1 MSALIALLN
10 AASKRGG
17 AAIANVAQGFSL
29 LARKY
34 GVPACQELAVV
45 SADDVGHLG
54 PTWAHRSMGVKSRSR
69 ESSGLDVERTARSA
83 TCR

>member
-1 MSALIALLN
+1 MPALIALLN
-10 AASKRGG
+10 APAECGG
-17 AAIANVAQGFSL
+17 TAVANVAQSFSL
-29 LARKY
+29 LARKH
-34 GVPACQELAVV
+34 PAPARQELAVM

-54 PTWAHRSMGVKSRSR
+54 PTRVHGSMGMKSRSS